1 MFAIEGNFLAMI
13 GKSAYGLSLSLM
25 IGCMPISAY
34 SDQDCPQIVSN
45 VERLA
50 CFDKS
55 AGTPGYVKPVQ
66 WSAPEQDS
74 PTLRRVLTNEVG
86 RSPEDLT
93 FRLRAEDDGL
103 MISAPAIAS
112 VAPHPYLVIS
122 CVQNISRLQ
131 LVTAQPIDTG
141 RVTVQLRGEH
151 GSTVPTP
158 WQVMENGQ
166 VLDAGRGL
174 PGIEQIKQLI
184 GAHRIYVESD
194 NQAVHGLVFDA
205 QGLDPLIEQA
215 RKACRW

>member
-1 MFAIEGNFLAMI
+1 
-13 GKSAYGLSLSLM
+13 
-25 IGCMPISAY
+25 
-34 SDQDCPQIVSN
+34 
-45 VERLA
+45 
-50 CFDKS
+50 
-55 AGTPGYVKPVQ
+55 
-66 WSAPEQDS
+66 
-74 PTLRRVLTNEVG
+74 
-86 RSPEDLT
+86 
-93 FRLRAEDDGL
+93 

-131 LVTAQPIDTG
+131 LVTAQPVDTG
-141 RVTVQLRGEH
+141 RVNVLLRGER
-151 GSTVPTP
+151 GATTRRP

-184 GAHRIYVESD
+184 GAHRIHVESD
-194 NQAVHGLVFDA
+194 NPAVHGLVFDA